1 VTAMLRLGDRARK
14 GALAFYFGTLL
25 KRIRKFNAARKS
37 LARNEDGT
45 ALLEGA
51 IVVPV
56 LCILLFGVY
65 EFSWFFYQ
73 QHLIST
79 GLRDAAR
86 FMARLPAACNPVS
99 FNWSFDQ
106 ASAKNLA
113 TTGSINGGAARVN
126 GWTAASIRLEC
137 KAIENPV
144 EANGLSAFRGGPVIY
159 VVTASTRFT
168 DPALGFLG
176 FLALKTPI
184 ISVSHSERVIGPG

>member
-1 VTAMLRLGDRARK
+1 MRLGEKTWKA
-14 GALAFYFGTLL
+14 ALAYCFVALS
-25 KRIRKFNAARKS
+25 KRDRKSTSPRDS
-37 LARNEDGT
+37 LARNDDGT
-45 ALLEGA
+45 ALIEGA

-86 FMARLPAACNPVS
+86 FLARLPAACNPVS
-99 FNWSFDQ
+99 FNWPLDQ
-106 ASAKNLA
+106 MSAKNLA
-113 TTGSINGGAARVN
+113 TTGSINGGAARVK
-126 GWTAASIRLEC
+126 GWTAASIRLDC
-137 KAIENPV
+137 QPIENPIGV
-144 EANGLSAFRGGPVIY
+144 NGLSAFRGGPVIY

-176 FLALKTPI
+176 FLALKTPV

>member
-1 VTAMLRLGDRARK
+1 MWWLGRNKRKPTA
-14 GALAFYFGTLL
+14 
-25 KRIRKFNAARKS
+25 AARFDAFFTS
-37 LARNEDGT
+37 PRNWLARNHDGT
-45 ALLEGA
+45 ALIEGA

-86 FMARLPAACNPVS
+86 FVARLPTPCNPES
-99 FNWSFDQ
+99 NNWSLGQ
-106 ASAKNLA
+106 LNAKNLA
-113 TTGSINGGAARVN
+113 TTGSINGGAARVK
-126 GWTAASIRLEC
+126 GWTAANVRLEC
-137 KAIENPV
+137 QPIENPIS
-144 EANGLSAFRGGPVIY
+144 ANGLSTFRGGPVIY

-168 DPALGFLG
+168 DPALGLLG

-184 ISVSHSERVIGPG
+184 ISISHSERVIGPG